1 MHIQNLSPS
10 IIRTILVHG
19 KPEIG
24 VLSVENM
31 KQKGLIENYSVW
43 SLEMIANSKG
53 WLDLQ
58 PLSFIRDMSRLG

>member
-1 MHIQNLSPS
+1 M
-10 IIRTILVHG
+10 HG

>member
-43 SLEMIANSKG
+43 SLEMIAKDG
-53 WLDLQ
+53 
-58 PLSFIRDMSRLG
+58 